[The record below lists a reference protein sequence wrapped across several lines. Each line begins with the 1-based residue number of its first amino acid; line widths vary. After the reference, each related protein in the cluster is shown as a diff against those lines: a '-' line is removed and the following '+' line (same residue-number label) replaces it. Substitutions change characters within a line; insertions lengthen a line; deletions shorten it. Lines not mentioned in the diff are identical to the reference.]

1 MLTLIE
7 KKLGRKKFIMG
18 GRSRRPFNPTYA
30 NDNTAMRP
38 EAWASEA
45 IRLLFEDMVYPG
57 LVYRDYSPTLAK
69 FGETVHVHKPGT
81 FTAKRKQNDLDAV
94 TEQDATSTDT
104 EVKLN
109 QRAYV
114 TFIIGDGDRS
124 KSFKDLIAMYLEP
137 AIKGEAQLL
146 DRCVGGQV
154 MQFLGNRSG
163 GLGQM
168 SPSNAHDYL
177 IDARGVMNVNVAPL
191 DNRRMGLASPTE
203 TVMQKVDLFKSA
215 ERRGDGG
222 RALTEAL
229 LGRVDGFDNFL
240 SLNTPSPRGGTT
252 ATATTLTA
260 AAAAGASVINVTSA
274 ATTPAGA
281 YLTVDGDYTPLRV
294 SSVATLALTL
304 NRPLLRAVANAA
316 AVRPMATGLI
326 NQASAIGA
334 GDTTAAVSDGYPAGW
349 MKEIVVDGTGVPKLG
364 QLVAFK
370 AVGGTVHTAEY
381 CIVWVNSG
389 GTQIMLDRPLEDT
402 LADNAIVCYGPDG
415 DYNFMFQRDA
425 LALVNRP
432 LALPDPGTGVRAA
445 TAEYANMA
453 MRVTMTYDGSRE
465 GTRVTIGSL
474 FGLKKLQDALGGAL
488 LG

>member
-1 MLTLIE
+1 MLTCIE
-7 KKLGRKKFIMG
+7 KKLGRKRYVVKGM
-18 GRSRRPFNPTYA
+18 RRKLFNPVHA

-45 IRLLFEDMVYPG
+45 IRLLFEDMVYAG
-57 LVYRDYSPTLAK
+57 LVYRDYSPVIAK
-69 FGETVHVHKPGT
+69 FGESVHVHKPGT
-81 FTAKRKQNDLDAV
+81 FVAKRKQNDLDAV
-94 TEQDATSTDT
+94 AEQDATSTDT

-109 QRAYV
+109 QRAYI

-137 AIKGEAQLL
+137 AIKGEARLL
-146 DRCVGGQV
+146 DQVVGGQV
-154 MQFLGNRSG
+154 VQFLGNRAG
-163 GLGQM
+163 GLGQI

-191 DNRRMGLASPTE
+191 ENRRMGLASPSE

-222 RALTEAL
+222 TALMNAL

-240 SLNTPSPRGGTT
+240 SLNTPSPRGAVQGT
-252 ATATTLTA
+252 ATSLTA
-260 AAAAGASVINVTSA
+260 ASAAGALIINVASA
-274 ATTPAGA
+274 SVTLAGV

-294 SSVATLALTL
+294 ASVSTLALTM
-304 NRPLLRAVANAA
+304 NRPLLRAVPSA
-316 AVRPMATGLI
+316 AVVRPCSTGLI
-326 NQASAIGA
+326 NQSASVAA
-334 GDTTAAVSDGYPAGW
+334 GDIYATQASGYPIGW
-349 MKEIVVDGTGVPKLG
+349 MKEMVVDGTGTPHLG
-364 QLVAFK
+364 QIVAFK
-370 AVGGTVHTAEY
+370 AAGGTVYTPEY
-381 CIVWVNSG
+381 CIVWVAADGLSF
-389 GTQIMLDRPLEDT
+389 MLDRPLESQ
-402 LADNAIVCYGPDG
+402 LLDNDIVCYGPDG

-432 LALPDPGTGVRAA
+432 LALPEQGIGVRAA
-445 TAEYANMA
+445 TAEFANMA
-453 MRVTMTYDGSRE
+453 MRVSMSYDGSRE

-474 FGLKKLQDALGGAL
+474 FGVKILNTALGGVL

>member
-7 KKLGRKKFIMG
+7 KKLGRKKFILG
-18 GRSRRPFNPTYA
+18 GARRRPFNPTYA

-57 LVYRDYSPTLAK
+57 LVHRDYSPTLAK

-81 FTAKRKQNDLDAV
+81 FVAKRKQNDLDAV
-94 TEQDATSTDT
+94 TEQDASSTDT

-137 AIKGEAQLL
+137 AIKGEARLL
-146 DRCVGGQV
+146 DQVVGGQV
-154 MQFLGNRSG
+154 MQFLSNRAG

-177 IDARGVMNVNVAPL
+177 VDARGVMNVNVAPL

-240 SLNTPSPRGGTT
+240 SLNTPSVRG
-252 ATATTLTA
+252 ATAASTTTTSA
-260 AAAAGASVINVTSA
+260 AVAAGASALSTVA
-274 ATTPAGA
+274 AVATGS
-281 YLTVDGDYTPLRV
+281 YFTVDGDYTPLRV
-294 SSVATLALTL
+294 LTTAGTYNL
-304 NRPLLRAVANAA
+304 TTNRPFLRDVVSGAT
-316 AVRPMATGLI
+316 VRPCATGLI
-326 NQASAIGA
+326 NQASAIA
-334 GDTTAAVSDGYPAGW
+334 VGDTTAAVSDGYPSGW

-370 AVGGTVHTAEY
+370 AAGGTLYTPEY
-381 CIVWVNSG
+381 CIVWVASDG
-389 GTQIMLDRPLEDT
+389 LSFMLDRPLESTVANNDV
-402 LADNAIVCYGPDG
+402 VCYGPNG

-445 TAEYANMA
+445 TAEYAQMA

-474 FGLKKLQDALGGAL
+474 FGVKVLNTALGGVL

>member
-7 KKLGRKKFIMG
+7 KKLGRKKFILG
-18 GRSRRPFNPTYA
+18 GSRRRPYNPTYA

-57 LVYRDYSPTLAK
+57 LVHRDYSPTLAK

-81 FTAKRKQNDLDAV
+81 FVAKRKQNDLDAV
-94 TEQDATSTDT
+94 AEQDASSTDT

-114 TFIIGDGDRS
+114 TFIIGDGDRT

-137 AIKGEAQLL
+137 AIKGEARLL
-146 DRCVGGQV
+146 DQVVGGQV
-154 MQFLGNRSG
+154 MQFLSNRAG

-177 IDARGVMNVNVAPL
+177 VDARGVMNVNVAPL

-222 RALTEAL
+222 RALMDAL

-240 SLNTPSPRGGTT
+240 SLNTPSPRSGTT
-252 ATATTLTA
+252 ATVTTTSA
-260 AAAAGASVINVTSA
+260 AVAAGASALSTVGSV
-274 ATTPAGA
+274 ATGS
-281 YLTVDGDYTPLRV
+281 YITVDGDYTPLRV
-294 SSVATLALTL
+294 LTTAATYNLTT
-304 NRPLLRAVANAA
+304 NRPFLRAVPSGAT
-316 AVRPMATGLI
+316 VRPMATGLI
-326 NQASAIGA
+326 NQASAIAA
-334 GDTTAAVSDGYPAGW
+334 GDTTAAVSDGYPSGW

-364 QLVAFK
+364 QLVSFK
-370 AVGGTVHTAEY
+370 AAGGTLYTPEY
-381 CIVWVNSG
+381 CIVWVAADGLSF
-389 GTQIMLDRPLEDT
+389 MLDRPLESTVANNDV
-402 LADNAIVCYGPDG
+402 VCYGPDG
-415 DYNFMFQRDA
+415 DYNFFFQRDA

-474 FGLKKLQDALGGAL
+474 FGVKVLNTALGGVL